1 FGVIFGK
8 KQISPWK
15 IEQTHHQKVCDNSI
29 FFLTAKTKRALHA
42 WQFFNDLAKVYQ
54 KFLASQH
61 IYTLGQLRCYALKT
75 AKQLQKYNTNANIKN
90 APNNNDLAMSD
101 GDKFFVNFLKYP
113 YVKSLHFKDIR
124 FFEKIKDNNTNLLE
138 IQCNDVYFN
147 YVCNQSKKC

>member
-1 FGVIFGK
+1 
-8 KQISPWK
+8 
-15 IEQTHHQKVCDNSI
+15 

-61 IYTLGQLRCYALKT
+61 MLIWGMGPSEETDAKRKNGQVQEIKKRWQIRYTLGQLRCYALKT

-101 GDKFFVNFLKYP
+101 GDKFFVNFLKCP
-113 YVKSLHFKDIR
+113 YVKSLYFKGIR
-124 FFEKIKDNNTNLLE
+124 FFEKIKDVIHCPCTNLE
-138 IQCNDVYFN
+138 QHKSVGNSM
-147 YVCNQSKKC
+147 Q